1 MKKFIKKILFNLL
14 LTEKQK
20 EVIFKAIVYSEY
32 KYRQRG
38 NVNMAV
44 NVHIVFD
51 ELSPFLGLKQTY
63 TREEVDAIVDRLMDE
78 RNANESKNLKD
89 AYNKGC
95 RDATERIQ
103 KDMNNGIVISKIVV
117 PGVVENS
124 GDGKPEENDNVNT
137 ENKEQETTAEEN
149 EENTQQGGSGSEKDN
164 SENQQEK
171 S

>member
-14 LTEKQK
+14 LTKKQK

-32 KYRQRG
+32 KYRQCG
-38 NVNMAV
+38 NVDMAV

-95 RDATERIQ
+95 RDAIERIQ
-103 KDMNNGIVISKIVV
+103 KDLKNGLVVSKIVV

-124 GDGKPEENDNVNT
+124 GDGGSEEDSNVN
-137 ENKEQETTAEEN
+137 NEN
-149 EENTQQGGSGSEKDN
+149 EEQEAGEESEENSQQDNSGSEEDN
-164 SENQQEK
+164 EENQQEK

>member
-95 RDATERIQ
+95 RDAIERIQ
-103 KDMNNGIVISKIVV
+103 KDLKNGLVVSKIVV

-124 GDGKPEENDNVNT
+124 GDGGSEEDSNVN
-137 ENKEQETTAEEN
+137 NEN
-149 EENTQQGGSGSEKDN
+149 EEQEAGEESEENSQQDNSGSEEDN
-164 SENQQEK
+164 EENQQEK

>member
-14 LTEKQK
+14 LTKKQK

-38 NVNMAV
+38 NVDMAV

-95 RDATERIQ
+95 RDAIERIQ
-103 KDMNNGIVISKIVV
+103 KDLKNGLVVSKIVV

-124 GDGKPEENDNVNT
+124 GDGGSEEDSNVN
-137 ENKEQETTAEEN
+137 NEN
-149 EENTQQGGSGSEKDN
+149 EEQEAGEESEENSQQDNSGSEEDN
-164 SENQQEK
+164 EENQQEK

>member
-78 RNANESKNLKD
+78 RSANESKNLKD

-95 RDATERIQ
+95 RDAMERIQ
-103 KDMNNGIVISKIVV
+103 KDLNNGIVISKVIV
-117 PGVVENS
+117 P
-124 GDGKPEENDNVNT
+124 GDGKPEENDKVNT
-137 ENKEQETTAEEN
+137 ENEEQETTVEKN
-149 EENTQQGGSGSEKDN
+149 EENTQQGGSGSEENN

>member
-14 LTEKQK
+14 LTKKQK

-63 TREEVDAIVDRLMDE
+63 TREEVDAIVDRLIDE
-78 RNANESKNLKD
+78 KSANESKNLKD

-95 RDATERIQ
+95 RDAMERIQ
-103 KDMNNGIVISKIVV
+103 KDLKNGLVVSKIVV

-124 GDGKPEENDNVNT
+124 GDGGSEEDSNVN
-137 ENKEQETTAEEN
+137 NEN
-149 EENTQQGGSGSEKDN
+149 EEQEAGEESEENSQQDNSGSEEDN
-164 SENQQEK
+164 EENQQEK

>member
-14 LTEKQK
+14 LTKKQK

-38 NVNMAV
+38 NVDMAV

-63 TREEVDAIVDRLMDE
+63 TREEVDAIVDRLMDD

-95 RDATERIQ
+95 RDAIERIQ
-103 KDMNNGIVISKIVV
+103 KDLKNGLVVSKIVV

-124 GDGKPEENDNVNT
+124 GDGGSEEDSNVN
-137 ENKEQETTAEEN
+137 NEN
-149 EENTQQGGSGSEKDN
+149 EEQEAGEESEENSQQDNSGSEEDN
-164 SENQQEK
+164 EENQQEK

>member
-14 LTEKQK
+14 LTKKQK
-20 EVIFKAIVYSEY
+20 EVLFKAIVYSEY

-38 NVNMAV
+38 NVDMAV

-78 RNANESKNLKD
+78 RSANESKNLKD

-95 RDATERIQ
+95 RDAIERIQ
-103 KDMNNGIVISKIVV
+103 KDLKNGLVVSKIVV

-124 GDGKPEENDNVNT
+124 GDGGSEEDSNVNN
-137 ENKEQETTAEEN
+137 ENEEQEGTDEEN
-149 EENTQQGGSGSEKDN
+149 EENSQQDNSGSEEDN

>member
-14 LTEKQK
+14 LTKKQK

-38 NVNMAV
+38 NVDMAV

-63 TREEVDAIVDRLMDE
+63 TREEVDAIVDRRMDE

-95 RDATERIQ
+95 RDAIERIQ
-103 KDMNNGIVISKIVV
+103 KDLKNGLVVSKIVV

-124 GDGKPEENDNVNT
+124 GDGGSEEDSNVN
-137 ENKEQETTAEEN
+137 NEN
-149 EENTQQGGSGSEKDN
+149 EEQEAGEESEENSQQDNSGSEEDN
-164 SENQQEK
+164 EENQQEK

>member
-14 LTEKQK
+14 LTKKQK

-38 NVNMAV
+38 NVDMAV

-95 RDATERIQ
+95 RDAIERIQ
-103 KDMNNGIVISKIVV
+103 KDLKNGLVVSQIVV

-124 GDGKPEENDNVNT
+124 GDGGSEEDSNVN
-137 ENKEQETTAEEN
+137 NEN
-149 EENTQQGGSGSEKDN
+149 EEQEAGEESEENSQQDNSGSEEDN
-164 SENQQEK
+164 EENQQEK

>member
-14 LTEKQK
+14 LTKKQK

-38 NVNMAV
+38 NVDMAV

-63 TREEVDAIVDRLMDE
+63 TREEVDAIVDCLMDE

-95 RDATERIQ
+95 RDAIERIQ
-103 KDMNNGIVISKIVV
+103 KDLKNGVVVSKIVV

-124 GDGKPEENDNVNT
+124 GDGGSEEDSNVN
-137 ENKEQETTAEEN
+137 NEN
-149 EENTQQGGSGSEKDN
+149 EEQEAGEESEENSQQDNSGSEEDN
-164 SENQQEK
+164 EENQQEK

>member
-14 LTEKQK
+14 LTKKQK

-38 NVNMAV
+38 NVDMAV

-51 ELSPFLGLKQTY
+51 ELSTFLGLKQTY

-95 RDATERIQ
+95 RDAIERIQ
-103 KDMNNGIVISKIVV
+103 KDLKNGLVVSKIVV

-124 GDGKPEENDNVNT
+124 GDGGAEEDSNVN
-137 ENKEQETTAEEN
+137 NEN
-149 EENTQQGGSGSEKDN
+149 EEQEAGEESEENSQQDNSGSEEDN
-164 SENQQEK
+164 EENQQEK

>member
-14 LTEKQK
+14 LTKKQK
-20 EVIFKAIVYSEY
+20 EVLFKAIVYSEY

-44 NVHIVFD
+44 NVHVVFD
-51 ELSPFLGLKQTY
+51 ELSPFLGLKPY
-63 TREEVDAIVDRLMDE
+63 TREEVDAIVDRLMYE
-78 RNANESKNLKD
+78 RSANESKNLKD

-95 RDATERIQ
+95 RDAIECIQ
-103 KDMNNGIVISKIVV
+103 KDLKNGIVVSKIVV

-124 GDGKPEENDNVNT
+124 GDCGSEEDNKVN
-137 ENKEQETTAEEN
+137 NEN
-149 EENTQQGGSGSEKDN
+149 EEQEAGEESEENSQKDNSGSEEDDK
-164 SENQQEK
+164 ENQQEK

>member
-14 LTEKQK
+14 LTKKQK

-51 ELSPFLGLKQTY
+51 ELSSFLGLKQTY
-63 TREEVDAIVDRLMDE
+63 TREEVDAIVDCLMDE
-78 RNANESKNLKD
+78 RNANESKNLKN

-95 RDATERIQ
+95 RDAMERIQ
-103 KDMNNGIVISKIVV
+103 KNLKNGLVVSKIVV
-117 PGVVENS
+117 PDVVENS
-124 GDGKPEENDNVNT
+124 GDGKSEENNNVNT
-137 ENKEQETTAEEN
+137 ENEEQETIGEEN
-149 EENTQQGGSGSEKDN
+149 EENIQQGGSGSEEDN

>member
-14 LTEKQK
+14 LTKKQK
-20 EVIFKAIVYSEY
+20 EVLFKAIVYSEY

-38 NVNMAV
+38 NVDMAV

-78 RNANESKNLKD
+78 RSANESKNLKD

-95 RDATERIQ
+95 RDAIERIQ
-103 KDMNNGIVISKIVV
+103 KDLKNGLVVSKIVV

-124 GDGKPEENDNVNT
+124 GDGGSEEDSNVN
-137 ENKEQETTAEEN
+137 NEN
-149 EENTQQGGSGSEKDN
+149 EEQEAGEESEENSQQDNSGSEEDN
-164 SENQQEK
+164 EENQQEK

>member
-14 LTEKQK
+14 LTKKQK

-38 NVNMAV
+38 NVDMAV

-63 TREEVDAIVDRLMDE
+63 TREEVDAIVDRLMGE
-78 RNANESKNLKD
+78 RSANESKNLKD

-95 RDATERIQ
+95 RDAIERIQ
-103 KDMNNGIVISKIVV
+103 KDLKNGLVVSKIVV

-124 GDGKPEENDNVNT
+124 GDGGSEEDSNVN
-137 ENKEQETTAEEN
+137 NEN
-149 EENTQQGGSGSEKDN
+149 EEQEAGEESEENSQQDNSGSEEDN
-164 SENQQEK
+164 EENQQEK

>member
-14 LTEKQK
+14 LKKKQK
-20 EVIFKAIVYSEY
+20 EVILKAIVYSEY

-38 NVNMAV
+38 NVDMAV
-44 NVHIVFD
+44 NVRVVFD
-51 ELSPFLGLKQTY
+51 ELSTFLGLKQTY

-95 RDATERIQ
+95 RDAIERIQ
-103 KDMNNGIVISKIVV
+103 KDLKNGPVVSKIIM
-117 PGVVENS
+117 PGDNGS
-124 GDGKPEENDNVNT
+124 EEDRNVNN
-137 ENKEQETTAEEN
+137 EEQEGTDEEN
-149 EENTQQGGSGSEKDN
+149 EENSQQDNSGSEEDN

-171 S
+171 L

>member
-14 LTEKQK
+14 LTKKQK

-38 NVNMAV
+38 NVDMAV

-78 RNANESKNLKD
+78 RSANESKNLKD

-95 RDATERIQ
+95 RDAIERIQ
-103 KDMNNGIVISKIVV
+103 KDLKNGLVVSKIVV

-124 GDGKPEENDNVNT
+124 GDGGSEEDSNVN
-137 ENKEQETTAEEN
+137 NEN
-149 EENTQQGGSGSEKDN
+149 EEQEAGEESEENSQQDNSGSEEDN
-164 SENQQEK
+164 EENQQEK

>member
-14 LTEKQK
+14 LTKKQK
-20 EVIFKAIVYSEY
+20 EVLFKAIVYSEY

-38 NVNMAV
+38 NVDMAV

-78 RNANESKNLKD
+78 RSANESKNLKD

-95 RDATERIQ
+95 RDAIERIK
-103 KDMNNGIVISKIVV
+103 KDLKNGLVVSKIVV

-124 GDGKPEENDNVNT
+124 GDGGAEEDSNVN
-137 ENKEQETTAEEN
+137 NEN
-149 EENTQQGGSGSEKDN
+149 EEQEAGEESEENSQQDNSGSEEDN
-164 SENQQEK
+164 EENQQEK

>member
-14 LTEKQK
+14 LTKKQK
-20 EVIFKAIVYSEY
+20 EVLFKAIVYSEY

-44 NVHIVFD
+44 NVHVVFD
-51 ELSPFLGLKQTY
+51 ELSPFLGLKHTY
-63 TREEVDAIVDRLMDE
+63 TREEVDAIVDRLMYE
-78 RNANESKNLKD
+78 RSANESKNLKD

-95 RDATERIQ
+95 RDAIECIQ
-103 KDMNNGIVISKIVV
+103 KDLKNGIVVSKIVV

-124 GDGKPEENDNVNT
+124 GDGGSEEDNKVN
-137 ENKEQETTAEEN
+137 NEN
-149 EENTQQGGSGSEKDN
+149 EEKEAGEESEENSQKDNSGSEEDDK
-164 SENQQEK
+164 ENQQEK

>member
-14 LTEKQK
+14 LTKKQK
-20 EVIFKAIVYSEY
+20 EVLFKAIVYSEY

-38 NVNMAV
+38 NVDMAV

-78 RNANESKNLKD
+78 RSANESKNLKD

-95 RDATERIQ
+95 RDAIERIQ
-103 KDMNNGIVISKIVV
+103 KDLKNGLVVSKIVV

-124 GDGKPEENDNVNT
+124 GDGGSEEDSNVN
-137 ENKEQETTAEEN
+137 NEN
-149 EENTQQGGSGSEKDN
+149 EEQEAGEESEENYQQDNSGSEEDN
-164 SENQQEK
+164 EENQQEK

>member
-20 EVIFKAIVYSEY
+20 EVIFKSIVYSEY

-78 RNANESKNLKD
+78 RSANESKNLKD

-95 RDATERIQ
+95 RDAMERIQ
-103 KDMNNGIVISKIVV
+103 KDLKNGLVISKIVV

-124 GDGKPEENDNVNT
+124 GDEKPEENDNVNT
-137 ENKEQETTAEEN
+137 ENEEQGTTGEEN
-149 EENTQQGGSGSEKDN
+149 EENTQQGGSSSEDN

>member
-14 LTEKQK
+14 LTKRQK
-20 EVIFKAIVYSEY
+20 EVIFKAILYSEY

-38 NVNMAV
+38 NVDMAV

-51 ELSPFLGLKQTY
+51 ELSTFLGLKQTY

-78 RNANESKNLKD
+78 RSANESRNLKD

-95 RDATERIQ
+95 SDAIERIQ
-103 KDMNNGIVISKIVV
+103 KDLNNGLVVSKIVV

-124 GDGKPEENDNVNT
+124 GDGGAEEDGNVN
-137 ENKEQETTAEEN
+137 NKNEEQEGTNKEN
-149 EENTQQGGSGSEKDN
+149 EENPQQDNSGSEEDN

>member
-14 LTEKQK
+14 LTKKQK
-20 EVIFKAIVYSEY
+20 EVLFKAIVYSEY

-38 NVNMAV
+38 NVDMAV

-78 RNANESKNLKD
+78 RSANESKNLKD
-89 AYNKGC
+89 AYTKGC
-95 RDATERIQ
+95 RDAIERIQ
-103 KDMNNGIVISKIVV
+103 KDLKNGLVVSKIVV

-124 GDGKPEENDNVNT
+124 GDGGSEEDSNVN
-137 ENKEQETTAEEN
+137 NEN
-149 EENTQQGGSGSEKDN
+149 EEQEAGEESEENYQQDNSGSEEDN
-164 SENQQEK
+164 EENQQEK

>member
-14 LTEKQK
+14 LTKKQK
-20 EVIFKAIVYSEY
+20 EVLFKAIVYSEY

-38 NVNMAV
+38 NVDMAV

-78 RNANESKNLKD
+78 RSANESKNLKD

-95 RDATERIQ
+95 RDAIERIQ
-103 KDMNNGIVISKIVV
+103 KDLKNGLVISEIVV
-117 PGVVENS
+117 PGVVKNS
-124 GDGKPEENDNVNT
+124 GDGKSEENDNVNT
-137 ENKEQETTAEEN
+137 ENEEQ
-149 EENTQQGGSGSEKDN
+149 ENTQQGGSGSEEDN

>member
-14 LTEKQK
+14 LTKKQK
-20 EVIFKAIVYSEY
+20 EVLFKAIVYSEY

-38 NVNMAV
+38 NVDMAV

-95 RDATERIQ
+95 RDAIERIQ
-103 KDMNNGIVISKIVV
+103 KDLKNGLVVSKIVV

-124 GDGKPEENDNVNT
+124 GDGGAEEDSNVN
-137 ENKEQETTAEEN
+137 NEN
-149 EENTQQGGSGSEKDN
+149 EEQEAGEESEENSQQDNSGSEEDN
-164 SENQQEK
+164 EENQQEK

>member
-14 LTEKQK
+14 LTKKQK
-20 EVIFKAIVYSEY
+20 EVLFKAIVYSEY

-38 NVNMAV
+38 NVDMAV

-78 RNANESKNLKD
+78 RSANESKNLKD

-95 RDATERIQ
+95 RDAIERIQ
-103 KDMNNGIVISKIVV
+103 KDLKNGLVVSEIVV

-124 GDGKPEENDNVNT
+124 GDGGSEEDSNVN
-137 ENKEQETTAEEN
+137 NEN
-149 EENTQQGGSGSEKDN
+149 EEHESTDEESEENSQKDNSGSEEDN
-164 SENQQEK
+164 PENQQEK

>member
-14 LTEKQK
+14 LTKKQK

-38 NVNMAV
+38 NVDMAV

-78 RNANESKNLKD
+78 RSANETKNLKD

-95 RDATERIQ
+95 RDAIERIQ
-103 KDMNNGIVISKIVV
+103 KDLKNGLVVSKIVV

-124 GDGKPEENDNVNT
+124 GAGGSEEDSNVN
-137 ENKEQETTAEEN
+137 NEN
-149 EENTQQGGSGSEKDN
+149 EEQEAGEESEENSQQDNSGSEEDN
-164 SENQQEK
+164 EENQQEK

>member
-14 LTEKQK
+14 LTKKQK

-38 NVNMAV
+38 NVDMAV

-95 RDATERIQ
+95 RDAIERIQ
-103 KDMNNGIVISKIVV
+103 KDLKNGLVVSKIVV

-124 GDGKPEENDNVNT
+124 GDGGSEEDSNVN
-137 ENKEQETTAEEN
+137 NEN
-149 EENTQQGGSGSEKDN
+149 EEQEAGEESKENSQQDNSGSEEDN
-164 SENQQEK
+164 EENQQEK

>member
-14 LTEKQK
+14 LTKKQK

-38 NVNMAV
+38 NVDMAV

-95 RDATERIQ
+95 RDAIESIQ
-103 KDMNNGIVISKIVV
+103 KDLKNGLVVSKIVV

-124 GDGKPEENDNVNT
+124 GDGGSEEDSNVN
-137 ENKEQETTAEEN
+137 NEN
-149 EENTQQGGSGSEKDN
+149 EEQEAGEESEENSQQDNSGSEEDN
-164 SENQQEK
+164 EENQQEK

>member
-14 LTEKQK
+14 LTKKQK
-20 EVIFKAIVYSEY
+20 EVLFKAIVYSEY

-38 NVNMAV
+38 NVDMAV

-78 RNANESKNLKD
+78 RSENESKNLKD

-95 RDATERIQ
+95 RDAIERIQ
-103 KDMNNGIVISKIVV
+103 KDLKNGLVVSKIVV

-124 GDGKPEENDNVNT
+124 GDGGAEEDSNVN
-137 ENKEQETTAEEN
+137 NEN
-149 EENTQQGGSGSEKDN
+149 EEQEAGEESEENSQQDNSGSEEDN
-164 SENQQEK
+164 EENQQEK

>member
-63 TREEVDAIVDRLMDE
+63 TREEVDAIVDRLMYE
-78 RNANESKNLKD
+78 RSANESKNLKD

-95 RDATERIQ
+95 RDAIECIQ
-103 KDMNNGIVISKIVV
+103 KDLKNGLVISKIVV
-117 PGVVENS
+117 S
-124 GDGKPEENDNVNT
+124 GDGGSDENCNKVNNDNEEHEAGEESEENSQQDN
-137 ENKEQETTAEEN
+137 
-149 EENTQQGGSGSEKDN
+149 SGSEEDN
-164 SENQQEK
+164 EENQQEK

>member
-20 EVIFKAIVYSEY
+20 EVIFKAIGYSEY

-38 NVNMAV
+38 NVNTAV

-78 RNANESKNLKD
+78 RSANESKNLKD

-95 RDATERIQ
+95 RDAIERIQ
-103 KDMNNGIVISKIVV
+103 KDLKNGLVVSKIVV

-124 GDGKPEENDNVNT
+124 GDGGSEEDSNVN
-137 ENKEQETTAEEN
+137 NEN
-149 EENTQQGGSGSEKDN
+149 EEQEAGEESEENSQQDNSGSEEDN
-164 SENQQEK
+164 EENQQEK

>member
-14 LTEKQK
+14 FTKKQK

-38 NVNMAV
+38 NVDMAV

-63 TREEVDAIVDRLMDE
+63 TREEVDAIVDRLMYE
-78 RNANESKNLKD
+78 RSANESKNLKD

-95 RDATERIQ
+95 RDAIECIQ
-103 KDMNNGIVISKIVV
+103 KDLKNGLVVSKIVV
-117 PGVVENS
+117 S
-124 GDGKPEENDNVNT
+124 GDGGSDENCNKVNNDNEEHEACEESEENSQQDN
-137 ENKEQETTAEEN
+137 
-149 EENTQQGGSGSEKDN
+149 SGSEEDN
-164 SENQQEK
+164 EENQQEK

>member
-14 LTEKQK
+14 LTKKQK

-38 NVNMAV
+38 NVDMAV
-44 NVHIVFD
+44 NVHVVFD

-95 RDATERIQ
+95 RDAIERIQ
-103 KDMNNGIVISKIVV
+103 KDLKNGLVVSKIVV

-124 GDGKPEENDNVNT
+124 GAGGSEEDSNVN
-137 ENKEQETTAEEN
+137 NEN
-149 EENTQQGGSGSEKDN
+149 EEQEAGEESEENSQQDNSGSEEDN
-164 SENQQEK
+164 EENQQEK